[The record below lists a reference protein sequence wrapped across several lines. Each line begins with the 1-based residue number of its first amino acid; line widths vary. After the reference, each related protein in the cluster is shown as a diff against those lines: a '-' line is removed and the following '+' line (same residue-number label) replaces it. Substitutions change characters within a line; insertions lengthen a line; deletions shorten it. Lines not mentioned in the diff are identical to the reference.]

1 MKRIFIIAFLF
12 VILSGASLNSLAQ
25 PLVKPVAPPTETP
38 TEEFVFAVFG
48 DNRPEQKA
56 IEQPHVYKQII
67 EEINKS
73 SAVLATNTGDL
84 VDGVVDLE
92 TQRLQFAEF
101 IRVSRGL
108 TPPLYTVIGNHDVDG
123 RQEIQGLYLELICPK
138 LYYSFD
144 FNHCHFIFLDS
155 ETIGE
160 EGSIPWEQLK
170 WLAKDLKNVTVT
182 TNHIFVFLHRPLFSA
197 GPHKGGCLDRYP
209 EERDELLKLF
219 VRFNVNAIFCGHEH
233 IYHKSVH
240 NGVTQYITGGAG
252 APLHKNFDE
261 IKDYPGAFYH
271 YLLVKVFPKR
281 YEVEVK
287 ILQGYGH

>member
-1 MKRIFIIAFLF
+1 MKRKFLITFLF
-12 VILSGASLNSLAQ
+12 VILFGLSLNSLAQ
-25 PLVKPVAPPTETP
+25 PLVNPVAPLTETP
-38 TEEFVFAVFG
+38 TEEFLFAVFG

-56 IEQPHVYKQII
+56 IEQPQVYKLII
-67 EEINKS
+67 REINKS
-73 SAVLATNTGDL
+73 SAALAINTGDL

-101 IRVSRGL
+101 IKVSRGL
-108 TPPLYTVIGNHDVDG
+108 TLPLYTVVGNHDVDG
-123 RQEIQGLYLELICPK
+123 RQEIQDLYLELICPK

-155 ETIGE
+155 EIIRE
-160 EGSIPWEQLK
+160 EGSISWEQLK
-170 WLAKDLKNVTVT
+170 WLAKDLKNVAVT

-219 VRFNVNAIFCGHEH
+219 VRFNVDAIFCGHEH

-252 APLHKNFDE
+252 APLHKNFDK
-261 IKDYPGAFYH
+261 IKDYPGAFHH
-271 YLLVKVFPKR
+271 YLLVKVFPQR

-287 ILQGYGH
+287 IPQGYGY